1 MTRSP
6 IGCPCLNR
14 RKAEIE
20 RLEYHLDCECSAAA
34 DVGTMLIG
42 EENAKTE
49 GAKEFAKYLLD
60 NYASGGVI
68 SAVDVVDAV
77 VNWGTSSG

>member
-1 MTRSP
+1 
-6 IGCPCLNR
+6 
-14 RKAEIE
+14 
-20 RLEYHLDCECSAAA
+20 
-34 DVGTMLIG
+34 MLIG